1 MAITRLYSQNEQ
13 SSFHYKLLKRCRSDA
28 LHGMH
33 TLNVGSLP
41 PPSVQYVSK
50 GSSSH
55 ITRRRC
61 SQRTDAASS
70 LARCKTFINGAS
82 LMAVQ
87 GVFTVEGNFASS
99 FFLNLSTLYLI
110 ILWTI
115 QINTCSSKSAEE
127 INNARFLNMR
137 SLIPSWSWV
146 HSEAYVNVP
155 NSFPY
160 HLHWRVGS

>member
-13 SSFHYKLLKRCRSDA
+13 SSFHYKLLWRCRSDA
-28 LHGMH
+28 LHGMQ

-55 ITRRRC
+55 ITRRRR

-99 FFLNLSTLYLI
+99 LFLNLSALYLI
-110 ILWTI
+110 ILWAGVLRCTFMSFYPFKEI
-115 QINTCSSKSAEE
+115 QNPKCPVKS
-127 INNARFLNMR
+127 L
-137 SLIPSWSWV
+137 
-146 HSEAYVNVP
+146 
-155 NSFPY
+155 
-160 HLHWRVGS
+160 

>member
-1 MAITRLYSQNEQ
+1 MPQWCSPWHADFECREPAAAIGTICEQ
-13 SSFHYKLLKRCRSDA
+13 GFKLTYYPA
-28 LHGMH
+28 AA
-33 TLNVGSLP
+33 
-41 PPSVQYVSK
+41 
-50 GSSSH
+50 
-55 ITRRRC
+55 RR

-70 LARCKTFINGAS
+70 LARCKTFINGA
-82 LMAVQ
+82 MAVQ

-99 FFLNLSTLYLI
+99 LFLNLSTLYLI

-115 QINTCSSKSAEE
+115 QIDTCSSKSAEE

-146 HSEAYVNVP
+146 HSVAHVNVP

>member
-28 LHGMH
+28 LHGMQ

-41 PPSVQYVSK
+41 PPLVQYVSK

-70 LARCKTFINGAS
+70 LAQCKTFINGAS

-99 FFLNLSTLYLI
+99 LFLNLSTLYLI

-115 QINTCSSKSAEE
+115 QINTCSSKPTEE

-137 SLIPSWSWV
+137 SLIPS
-146 HSEAYVNVP
+146 
-155 NSFPY
+155 
-160 HLHWRVGS
+160 